1 MKAVYCPYCGGR
13 TKRNGRTSSGSQRW
27 RCTACGA
34 STTVRYDDTAT
45 RLDEFLGWLL
55 SKDSQAAMPGG
66 GRSFR
71 RRTAEFWEVWPMP
84 SPTASCTACSTST
97 GSGSRATSS
106 CSYAAAARG
115 WSPGTWRGRRTRGV
129 VGPHVADPGAEV
141 VVTDGGSGFAKAV
154 RETWPRTR
162 VQRCTFHAF
171 SQVKRYTTTRPKLQ
185 AGRELYLIA
194 RDLMGIET
202 LHQAELWVER
212 YLDWCG
218 FWADFLEDRTVVDG
232 RRVYT
237 HERLRRRARR
247 CRRWCRRGRCSPTS
261 TPPWPSR
268 PAAVDQQHDRG
279 RGELAA
285 EGRPAQ
291 PPGLTSVKRVKA
303 VFWWCHAHSG
313 DARTAREK
321 LAAMPTDADI
331 DFLFSVCSASR
342 RARTEGRSGAT
353 GPCGRTSTTGTVP
366 VLAGLMDRN
375 GCSIGTHILSYKPNI
390 GRESAALIE
399 SSLLSAALV
408 PGRASI

>member
-1 MKAVYCPYCGGR
+1 MAPIP
-13 TKRNGRTSSGSQRW
+13 
-27 RCTACGA
+27 A
-34 STTVRYDDTAT
+34 
-45 RLDEFLGWLL
+45 
-55 SKDSQAAMPGG
+55 P
-66 GRSFR
+66 
-71 RRTAEFWEVWPMP
+71 
-84 SPTASCTACSTST
+84 
-97 GSGSRATSS
+97 
-106 CSYAAAARG
+106 
-115 WSPGTWRGRRTRGV
+115 
-129 VGPHVADPGAEV
+129 EV

-237 HERLRRRARR
+237 HERLRRARSSLSSLVSAGTPFTYLDPALAKAGPLPSTNNMIEGGVNSQLRAVLRNHR
-247 CRRWCRRGRCSPTS
+247 
-261 TPPWPSR
+261 
-268 PAAVDQQHDRG
+268 
-279 RGELAA
+279 
-285 EGRPAQ
+285 
-291 PPGLTSVKRVKA
+291 GLTSVKRVKA

-331 DFLFSVCSASR
+331 DFLFSVYSASPSR
-342 RARTEGRSGAT
+342 EDGGPEWGDRAVWEDLHHRD
-353 GPCGRTSTTGTVP
+353 PYP
-366 VLAGLMDRN
+366 FWLD
-375 GCSIGTHILSYKPNI
+375 
-390 GRESAALIE
+390 
-399 SSLLSAALV
+399 
-408 PGRASI
+408 

>member
-34 STTVRYDDTAT
+34 STTVRYDNTAA
-45 RLDEFLGWLL
+45 RLEEFLGWLL

-71 RRTAEFWEVWPMP
+71 RRTAEFWRSGRCPF
-84 SPTASCTACSTST
+84 PTASCTACSTST
-97 GSGSRATSS
+97 GSGSRATSW

-115 WSPGTWRGRRTRGV
+115 WSPGTWRDRENSRAWSALMA
-129 VGPHVADPGAEV
+129 PIPAPEV

-162 VQRCTFHAF
+162 VQRCAFHAF

-237 HERLRRRARR
+237 HERLRRARSSLSSLVSAGTLFTYLDPALAKAGPLPSTNNMIEGGVNSQL
-247 CRRWCRRGRCSPTS
+247 RGVLRNH
-261 TPPWPSR
+261 R
-268 PAAVDQQHDRG
+268 
-279 RGELAA
+279 
-285 EGRPAQ
+285 
-291 PPGLTSVKRVKA
+291 GLTSVKRVKA
-303 VFWWCHAHSG
+303 VLAPG
-313 DARTAREK
+313 D
-321 LAAMPTDADI
+321 
-331 DFLFSVCSASR
+331 FSR
-342 RARTEGRSGAT
+342 
-353 GPCGRTSTTGTVP
+353 
-366 VLAGLMDRN
+366 
-375 GCSIGTHILSYKPNI
+375 
-390 GRESAALIE
+390 
-399 SSLLSAALV
+399 
-408 PGRASI
+408 

>member
-13 TKRNGRTSSGSQRW
+13 TKRNGRTSSGSRRW

-45 RLDEFLGWLL
+45 RLEEFLGWLL
-55 SKDSQAAMPGG
+55 SKDSQATMPGG

-71 RRTAEFWEVWPMP
+71 RRTAELWEVWPMP
-84 SPTASCTACSTST
+84 VPDGELHRVLHVDGIWVARDLVVLICR
-97 GSGSRATSS
+97 SGERAVSW
-106 CSYAAAARG
+106 YMAR
-115 WSPGTWRGRRTRGV
+115 SEN
-129 VGPHVADPGAEV
+129 PGAWSALMSPIPAPEV

-232 RRVYT
+232 RRACA
-237 HERLRRRARR
+237 HERLRRAR
-247 CRRWCRRGRCSPTS
+247 
-261 TPPWPSR
+261 
-268 PAAVDQQHDRG
+268 
-279 RGELAA
+279 
-285 EGRPAQ
+285 
-291 PPGLTSVKRVKA
+291 
-303 VFWWCHAHSG
+303 
-313 DARTAREK
+313 
-321 LAAMPTDADI
+321 
-331 DFLFSVCSASR
+331 
-342 RARTEGRSGAT
+342 
-353 GPCGRTSTTGTVP
+353 
-366 VLAGLMDRN
+366 
-375 GCSIGTHILSYKPNI
+375 
-390 GRESAALIE
+390 
-399 SSLLSAALV
+399 SSLSSLVSAGTLFTYLDPALAKAGPLPSTNNMIEGGV
-408 PGRASI
+408 NSQLRAVC

>member
-1 MKAVYCPYCGGR
+1 MCVYFRGVGAGRCPFFSRLNSVPAFNRSDRMCVRLPIVPAGRYPFPEPLNTLSEEVSMKAVYCPYCGGR

-34 STTVRYDDTAT
+34 STTLRYDDTAA
-45 RLDEFLGWLL
+45 RLEEFLGWLL
-55 SKDSQAAMPGG
+55 SKDSQATMPGG

-84 SPTASCTACSTST
+84 VPDGELHRVLYVDGIWVARDLVVLICCSGERVVSWYMAR
-97 GSGSRATSS
+97 SENSRA
-106 CSYAAAARG
+106 
-115 WSPGTWRGRRTRGV
+115 WSALMAPI
-129 VGPHVADPGAEV
+129 PAPEV

-237 HERLRRRARR
+237 HERLRRARSSLSSLVSAGTLFTYLDPALAKAGPLPSTNNMIEGGVNSQLRAVLRNHR
-247 CRRWCRRGRCSPTS
+247 
-261 TPPWPSR
+261 
-268 PAAVDQQHDRG
+268 
-279 RGELAA
+279 
-285 EGRPAQ
+285 
-291 PPGLTSVKRVKA
+291 GLTSV
-303 VFWWCHAHSG
+303 C
-313 DARTAREK
+313 
-321 LAAMPTDADI
+321 
-331 DFLFSVCSASR
+331 
-342 RARTEGRSGAT
+342 
-353 GPCGRTSTTGTVP
+353 
-366 VLAGLMDRN
+366 
-375 GCSIGTHILSYKPNI
+375 
-390 GRESAALIE
+390 
-399 SSLLSAALV
+399 
-408 PGRASI
+408 

>member
-34 STTVRYDDTAT
+34 STTLRYDNTAA
-45 RLDEFLGWLL
+45 RLGEFLGWLL
-55 SKDSQAAMPGG
+55 SKDSQATMPGG

-84 SPTASCTACSTST
+84 VP
-97 GSGSRATSS
+97 
-106 CSYAAAARG
+106 
-115 WSPGTWRGRRTRGV
+115 
-129 VGPHVADPGAEV
+129 
-141 VVTDGGSGFAKAV
+141 DGGSGFAKAV

-237 HERLRRRARR
+237 HERLRRARSSLSSLVSAGTLFTYLDPDLAKAGPLPSTNNMIEGGVNSQLRAVLRNHR
-247 CRRWCRRGRCSPTS
+247 
-261 TPPWPSR
+261 
-268 PAAVDQQHDRG
+268 
-279 RGELAA
+279 
-285 EGRPAQ
+285 
-291 PPGLTSVKRVKA
+291 GLTSAERVKA

-321 LAAMPTDADI
+321 LATMPTDADI
-331 DFLFSVCSASR
+331 DFLFSVYSASPAR
-342 RARTEGRSGAT
+342 EDGGPEWGDRAVWEDLHHRD
-353 GPCGRTSTTGTVP
+353 PYP
-366 VLAGLMDRN
+366 FWLD
-375 GCSIGTHILSYKPNI
+375 
-390 GRESAALIE
+390 
-399 SSLLSAALV
+399 
-408 PGRASI
+408 

>member
-27 RCTACGA
+27 RCTDCGA
-34 STTVRYDDTAT
+34 STTVRYDDTAA

-55 SKDSQAAMPGG
+55 SKDSQAMMPGG

-71 RRTAEFWEVWPMP
+71 RRTAEFWEVWPTP
-84 SPTASCTACSTST
+84 VP
-97 GSGSRATSS
+97 
-106 CSYAAAARG
+106 
-115 WSPGTWRGRRTRGV
+115 
-129 VGPHVADPGAEV
+129 
-141 VVTDGGSGFAKAV
+141 DGGSGFAKAV

-232 RRVYT
+232 RRACT
-237 HERLRRRARR
+237 HERLRRARSSLSSLVSAGTLFTYLDPALAKAGPLPSTNNMIEGGVNSQPRAVLRNHR
-247 CRRWCRRGRCSPTS
+247 
-261 TPPWPSR
+261 
-268 PAAVDQQHDRG
+268 
-279 RGELAA
+279 
-285 EGRPAQ
+285 
-291 PPGLTSVKRVKA
+291 GLTSVKRVRA

-331 DFLFSVCSASR
+331 DFLFSVYSASPSR
-342 RARTEGRSGAT
+342 EDGGPEWGDRAVREDLHHR
-353 GPCGRTSTTGTVP
+353 
-366 VLAGLMDRN
+366 GL
-375 GCSIGTHILSYKPNI
+375 YPF
-390 GRESAALIE
+390 
-399 SSLLSAALV
+399 
-408 PGRASI
+408 

>member
-34 STTVRYDDTAT
+34 STTVRYDDTAA

-84 SPTASCTACSTST
+84 VP
-97 GSGSRATSS
+97 
-106 CSYAAAARG
+106 
-115 WSPGTWRGRRTRGV
+115 
-129 VGPHVADPGAEV
+129 
-141 VVTDGGSGFAKAV
+141 DGGSGFAKAV

-218 FWADFLEDRTVVDG
+218 FRADFLEDRTVVDG

-237 HERLRRRARR
+237 HERLRRARSSLSSLVSAGTLFTYLDPALAKAGPLPSTNNMIEGGVNSQLRAVLRNHR
-247 CRRWCRRGRCSPTS
+247 
-261 TPPWPSR
+261 
-268 PAAVDQQHDRG
+268 
-279 RGELAA
+279 
-285 EGRPAQ
+285 
-291 PPGLTSVKRVKA
+291 GLTSVKRVKA

-331 DFLFSVCSASR
+331 DFLFSVYSASPSR
-342 RARTEGRSGAT
+342 EDGGPEWGDRAVWEDLHHRD
-353 GPCGRTSTTGTVP
+353 PYP
-366 VLAGLMDRN
+366 FWLD
-375 GCSIGTHILSYKPNI
+375 
-390 GRESAALIE
+390 
-399 SSLLSAALV
+399 
-408 PGRASI
+408 